1 MTVNEIK
8 TEIYSNIKF
17 PETQIN
23 YFHDF
28 HKEFQF
34 STDIQSTFYA
44 AFRY

>member
-17 PETQIN
+17 PETQVN

-28 HKEFQF
+28 SQGMAKTH
-34 STDIQSTFYA
+34 
-44 AFRY
+44 